1 MASNTFDVE
10 YAPMLSTDNTEVK
23 VPVNVADEQ
32 SNAVCTESS
41 ANLSDVFPASQYV
54 CGNSDDLYL
63 QAFNKLI
70 SLYRDL
76 PRDMFIASI
85 LQEYAS
91 DEQEL
96 DATRTNFFEF
106 LKTHDDFPFPLNSDL
121 KKRVF
126 TRGRKETVAV
136 KLATDIYSLL
146 SVMEG
151 DEYSV
156 IKEMISVSKRRTF
169 SHLPSSQGNPQP
181 MESFSNARCKCN
193 TELTVLRDTV
203 SSIQAEVL
211 LLKQS
216 LHTSNHLRS
225 EEMKNISDT
234 LKGLKVDIT
243 RHTDNMKALTDEMA
257 SSTCE
262 EMRAL
267 TESLSVSL
275 DKRVSSIEKFL
286 DGENIHVVSF
296 VPDQNCE
303 SISTQAD
310 SFHTTKHDT
319 CNINCSVSSKQMYE
333 TADHRNI
340 GSTDQNVGV
349 IRSQAPSGL
358 IQNASKDTEQESLF
372 MFGDVR
378 IPNTSQTDRATQ
390 RPAGMY
396 LS

>member
-1 MASNTFDVE
+1 MACNTFDVE

-23 VPVNVADEQ
+23 IPVTVADEQ

-41 ANLSDVFPASQYV
+41 ANLSDVFPAWQYV

-85 LQEYAS
+85 LQEYATN
-91 DEQEL
+91 EQEL

-156 IKEMISVSKRRTF
+156 IKEMISVCKRRTF
-169 SHLPSSQGNPQP
+169 SQLPSSKGNPQP
-181 MESFSNARCKCN
+181 MESFSNARCICN
-193 TELTVLRDTV
+193 NELTVLRDTV
-203 SSIQAEVL
+203 SSIQAEIL

-216 LHTSNHLRS
+216 LQTSNHLRS

-243 RHTDNMKALTDEMA
+243 RHTDNMKTLTDEMA

-275 DKRVSSIEKFL
+275 EKRVSSIEKFL

-296 VPDQNCE
+296 VPD
-303 SISTQAD
+303 
-310 SFHTTKHDT
+310 
-319 CNINCSVSSKQMYE
+319 
-333 TADHRNI
+333 
-340 GSTDQNVGV
+340 
-349 IRSQAPSGL
+349 
-358 IQNASKDTEQESLF
+358 
-372 MFGDVR
+372 
-378 IPNTSQTDRATQ
+378 
-390 RPAGMY
+390 
-396 LS
+396 

>member
-1 MASNTFDVE
+1 MACNTFDVE

-23 VPVNVADEQ
+23 IPVTVADEQ

-91 DEQEL
+91 NEQEL

-151 DEYSV
+151 D
-156 IKEMISVSKRRTF
+156 
-169 SHLPSSQGNPQP
+169 
-181 MESFSNARCKCN
+181 
-193 TELTVLRDTV
+193 
-203 SSIQAEVL
+203 
-211 LLKQS
+211 
-216 LHTSNHLRS
+216 
-225 EEMKNISDT
+225 
-234 LKGLKVDIT
+234 
-243 RHTDNMKALTDEMA
+243 
-257 SSTCE
+257 
-262 EMRAL
+262 
-267 TESLSVSL
+267 
-275 DKRVSSIEKFL
+275 
-286 DGENIHVVSF
+286 
-296 VPDQNCE
+296 
-303 SISTQAD
+303 
-310 SFHTTKHDT
+310 
-319 CNINCSVSSKQMYE
+319 
-333 TADHRNI
+333 
-340 GSTDQNVGV
+340 
-349 IRSQAPSGL
+349 
-358 IQNASKDTEQESLF
+358 
-372 MFGDVR
+372 
-378 IPNTSQTDRATQ
+378 
-390 RPAGMY
+390 
-396 LS
+396 